1 LGLDDAANA
10 YNHLQVAL
18 FLETRPFYQGLTTL
32 LLGKTADVM
41 GERELA
47 REYYGQV
54 LALPAAAYHQAEA
67 QKYLDE
73 PYSQ

>member
-1 LGLDDAANA
+1 
-10 YNHLQVAL
+10 
-18 FLETRPFYQGLTTL
+18 LTTL